1 MLHIKLTYQ
10 LTRIKIILEISKN
23 VFEVVSNDRKVVSV
37 HAGNVMNIDYDN
49 KLNFDTFIKF

>member
-1 MLHIKLTYQ
+1 M
-10 LTRIKIILEISKN
+10 KIILEVSKDI
-23 VFEVVSNDRKVVSV
+23 FAGLSNYKKVVSF

>member
-1 MLHIKLTYQ
+1 MCFTLNKLITDQLKLT
-10 LTRIKIILEISKN
+10 RMILEISKDI
-23 VFEVVSNDRKVVSV
+23 SNYKKVVSF